1 MQMTLLDNQ
10 IQAIQKLKQYNVG
23 ALFMKPGAGKTR
35 VACEL
40 IKEVSPDYVLWITPF
55 QTKENLANEIKKWGY
70 EFPQDIIGI
79 ESLSNS
85 DHLYLKCRDKLKK
98 SSNSYIIMDE
108 SLKIKNKHALRTQR
122 AIKLSRLANYRLIMN
137 GTPLSRNILDL
148 WSQLEFLSPKILNLS
163 FSQFKKTFCEYVT
176 ITQVSKNKQQSMDII
191 KKYHN
196 LEYLYQLIAPFT
208 FSSSL
213 ELKVNWHYIRHDFTI
228 DDELLQKYYEIKDDY
243 LQKAAAYTININFLE
258 MSQVMQH
265 CYCLSSEKFTIVES
279 LIAGKEATTII
290 FCKYKR
296 SEEALIKA
304 FPHVKITTF
313 AKSSY
318 GLNLQYYNQIIY
330 FDKTFDYSQRDQ
342 SERRIYRT
350 GQTQDCYYHDL
361 SGNVG
366 LDNLIDSNISKK
378 TSLLHEFKKELSQK
392 NSFEVI
398 MDAF

>member
-1 MQMTLLDNQ
+1 MNLLDNQ
-10 IQAIQKLKQYNVG
+10 KLAIEKLQKYNVG

-40 IKEVSPDYVLWITPF
+40 IKDANPDYVLWLTPF
-55 QTKENLANEIKKWGY
+55 QTKENLANEIRKWDY
-70 EFPQDIIGI
+70 QFPQDIVGI

-85 DHLYLKCRDKLKK
+85 DQLYLKCREKLKK
-98 SSNSYIIMDE
+98 ASNSYIIMDE
-108 SLKIKNKHALRTQR
+108 SLKIKNKQALRTQR
-122 AIKLSRLANYRLIMN
+122 AIKLSSLANYKLIMN

-148 WSQLEFLSPKILNLS
+148 WSQLEFLSPKILNLT

-176 ITQVSKNKQQSMDII
+176 ITQLTENTKQSMDII

-196 LEYLYQLIAPFT
+196 LEYLYKLITPFI
-208 FSSSL
+208 FSSSID
-213 ELKVNWHYIRHDFTI
+213 LKIDWHYIRHDYSI
-228 DDELLQKYYEIKDDY
+228 DESLLNKYYELKEDY
-243 LQKAAAYTININFLE
+243 LKKAAAYTIKINFLE

-265 CYCLSSEKFTIVES
+265 CYCLASEKFTITES
-279 LIAGKEATTII
+279 LIAGKEDSTII

-296 SEEALIKA
+296 SEEALQKA
-304 FPHVKITTF
+304 FPNVKVTTF

-318 GLNLQYYNQIIY
+318 GLNLQAYNQIIY

-350 GQTQDCYYHDL
+350 GQNQDCYYHDL

-366 LDNLIDSNISKK
+366 LDHIIDTNISKK
-378 TSLLHEFKKELSQK
+378 TNLLNEIKKELAQK

-398 MDAF
+398 MNAF